1 MNERLGSAQ
10 RGWRM
15 PTPTDLKAPET
26 REAELKRWSG
36 GRLTAPDIQRRKLA
50 DPIVALTACSTR
62 MAELLDPHCD
72 MLLVGDTVGQVIYVL
87 PTTLPVTLEMMAA
100 HGAAVVRGSRQPL
113 VIVDMPFRSYEE
125 GPE

>member
-72 MLLVGDTVGQVIYVL
+72 MLLVGDTVGQVIYG
-87 PTTLPVTLEMMAA
+87 PA
-100 HGAAVVRGSRQPL
+100 HHPAGHA
-113 VIVDMPFRSYEE
+113 
-125 GPE
+125 

>member
-1 MNERLGSAQ
+1 
-10 RGWRM
+10 
-15 PTPTDLKAPET
+15 
-26 REAELKRWSG
+26 
-36 GRLTAPDIQRRKLA
+36 
-50 DPIVALTACSTR
+50 
-62 MAELLDPHCD
+62 
-72 MLLVGDTVGQVIYVL
+72 MLLVGDTVGQVIYGL